1 MVFPGLAQGA
11 GSGGIVMDLAVETSV
26 DVRSNPQLDVVNP
39 QRVDEISSAVSF
51 GLLTETRSQKLS
63 FGGGISLR
71 GSDGPGGGGV
81 ANGVVDPF
89 LALRYLRQVRDASLS
104 FDARL
109 QETDLTQ
116 TDPGEFGATIQTGSA
131 KQRSYSAE
139 INMRWRETAPL
150 GFGVLAGFQKAAF
163 IDGSAFG
170 QGGQALS
177 GTTRHRFDF
186 LARLDLDAAH
196 HLTTT
201 LGYRVFRQE
210 AAAGRRESFQL
221 NSVYQ
226 IDRPRGPFAIKLE
239 YVMPEAG
246 HQLSGLVDRHLALP
260 RGAVRAG
267 IGAARATTGGRYV
280 TGHLHYETALS
291 RGLFEASV
299 NRKLTSSDQDD
310 SEQLSTAM
318 GLQYRIDATPLDGFA
333 VGIDWAEAT
342 NTQSGL
348 TTMNRILAISYTRQ
362 LGREVDFNI
371 GLRRRDVRDSVTGA
385 RQSNEIFM
393 SLTRKFSTLF

>member
-1 MVFPGLAQGA
+1 MAFPGLAQGA
-11 GSGGIVMDLAVETSV
+11 GSGGMALDLAVETSV

-39 QRVDEISSAVSF
+39 QRVDEISSAFSF
-51 GLLTETRSQKLS
+51 GFLTETRSQKLS
-63 FGGGISLR
+63 LGGGISLR

-104 FDARL
+104 FDARM

-116 TDPGEFGATIQTGSA
+116 TDPGEFAVMIPTGSA

-201 LGYRVFRQE
+201 LGYRVFGQE

-226 IDRPRGPFAIKLE
+226 IDRPRVPFAIKLG
-239 YVMPEAG
+239 YITTEAG
-246 HQLSGLVDRHLALP
+246 HQLSGLVARHLALP
-260 RGAVRAG
+260 NGAARAG

-280 TGHLHYETALS
+280 TGHLHYETVFS

-310 SEQLSTAM
+310 SEQISTAM

-333 VGIDWAEAT
+333 VGIDWAEAK
-342 NTQSGL
+342 NTHSGL
-348 TTMNRILAISYTRQ
+348 TTMNRILTVSYTRQ
-362 LGREVDFNI
+362 MGREVDFNI

-393 SLTRKFSTLF
+393 SLTRKFRTHF